1 VTAQSFDT
9 LNEPLRQRLRT
20 GLAKIG
26 MVLKSQ
32 AWQDAGM
39 QGLTPTQ
46 GQILAILSAKKS
58 EMRLSEVAH
67 ELGVTPATASDAV
80 AVLSEKGLALKGRAA
95 DDARAI
101 AITLTPTGQQ
111 EAGRVA
117 NWSDFMLSAIDE
129 LTPIEQEVFLQ
140 GLIKIIRK
148 LQEDGYISVTRMCL
162 TCAYFHPNQYLDGVH
177 PHHCGFVDAPFGN
190 RDLRI
195 DCPDQLP
202 AAQPPKDSEN
212 QD

>member
-1 VTAQSFDT
+1 MTAESFDIF
-9 LNEPLRQRLRT
+9 NQPLRQRLRV

-46 GQILAILSAKKS
+46 GQILAILNAKKS

-80 AVLSEKGLALKGRAA
+80 AVLIEKGLTLKSRAV

-101 AITLTPTGQQ
+101 AITLTLKGEQ

-129 LTPIEQEVFLQ
+129 LTPLEQEIFLQ
-140 GLIKIIRK
+140 GLIKIIGK
-148 LQEDGYISVTRMCL
+148 LQEDGYISLTRMCL
-162 TCAYFHPNQYLDGVH
+162 TCAYFHPNQYSDGAH

-195 DCPDQLP
+195 DCPDQIPVEQLP
-202 AAQPPKDSEN
+202 LGKKLWS
-212 QD
+212 